1 MSEVLESTATETS
14 AEMSPE
20 MMEETSSDV
29 AENYEV
35 QEDGSAEGERG
46 ELLPEE
52 AVKVQ
57 EEQRKS
63 LGKRKVPLKVNGR
76 DLEYE
81 IDLDDE
87 GQLKNALQKA
97 LAADEKFQEA
107 SHIRKQMSGLL
118 QALKENPLAVLSH
131 PEVGVNVKELAER
144 VINEEIENM
153 QKSPEQRRIE
163 ELERQ
168 LRMTEEQKKAEEDA
182 RRTAERARL
191 EEEAFMQL
199 DKEIEETLTS
209 AEVPRSAY
217 MVKRIADALYE
228 AVEMGYTDVRVKD
241 VLPFVQSQMERELQ
255 EMFGR
260 LPEEAI
266 ERLMGTNLDRVR
278 KKKVAAARK
287 AVPTPNQMRESA
299 AAAAPKKGNTE
310 PEKPKTRIKD
320 LLRGW

>member
-1 MSEVLESTATETS
+1 MSEVSESTVTETNTDMS
-14 AEMSPE
+14 SEMQDA
-20 MMEETSSDV
+20 SSDV

-57 EEQRKS
+57 EEQRKA

-76 DLEYE
+76 EMEYE

-87 GQLKNALQKA
+87 SQLKNALQKA

-131 PEVGVNVKELAER
+131 PDVGVNVKELAEK

-168 LRMTEEQKKAEEDA
+168 LRMTEEQKKAEEEA
-182 RRTAERARL
+182 RRAAERARL

-287 AVPTPNQMRESA
+287 AVPTPGQMKESA
-299 AAAAPKKGNTE
+299 AAAAPKKGNAE
-310 PEKPKTRIKD
+310 PDKPKTRIKD